1 MNPPLARPIAH
12 RLPWRHAVLALAALA
27 AAVRAQQS
35 PFGFAETY
43 ALATDRKAAVATLVP
58 GSEDHFYYHCRE
70 RLDAGDFAT
79 VAVTLPRWIA
89 AHGRSTRTTEIEH
102 RDRLLRAAADPA
114 ATFAWLQQ
122 RLELT
127 FDHQPEVPGRP
138 STLPTRLDP
147 ALLTPAAVRAA
158 GLRSKP
164 GSLAGFT
171 DAALPELAGGELDA
185 VPRRELLKRLDRADL
200 DPIPALVIA
209 DLQAPGSKGFGSLRV
224 HGLLQPAQLDEC
236 AQLMPE
242 LLRDAKWVQAYLQR
256 LLPPS
261 DRRWQND
268 PAQLGAQLERLGR
281 FVERLPD
288 VHRAL
293 RAHVLGHRVRHALTT
308 GNLQRELLVAY
319 LREPV
324 RDRTREAQWIESFP
338 SHTDRI
344 DAELAKLT
352 GLERVTDDSELLRA
366 CLAELL
372 ARNEDL
378 TALEPFLDANWLRA
392 TTAELRLLLGRGD
405 AERNF
410 SELGS
415 EDAAAAL
422 RTRVELRFAPQQRQ
436 TFGGDDEVTLLV
448 DVKNVADLTIRVFTL
463 DEFRHLQEHGRPID
477 LSLDVDGFAPAVEL
491 QQRFDEPPLRRVRRT
506 FSLPQ
511 LREPGLHLVELIGNG
526 VRSRALIRKGTLHAV
541 VRSTAAGPE
550 FTVFDETGQLRAD
563 AVVWLGASEYTAAAD
578 GTILLPFTAK
588 AAMANAVLRAGGRA
602 ALHSFR
608 QPAEDYRLQAAAHVD
623 RDQLRA
629 GGTARLV
636 LRPRLVLD
644 DHTIALQLL
653 QQPTLVITATDLDQQ
668 QTIATVRDLRLV
680 DQREFVHELQVPVR
694 LRKLEVRLQGTA
706 RRLDGTEVQVQ
717 SETTEFACNGIDS
730 GTKTASAM
738 VLPTADGY
746 VVEVRGKNGEP
757 RPGAAVTVQL
767 EHELLAEAIE
777 SNLQTD
783 AGGRIALGSLPGVH
797 SLWLR
802 IDEQRG
808 SRHWLWLPR
817 ARHLWP
823 ADLHGI
829 AGDLL
834 QLPYDGTA
842 ATVQRAE
849 FSLLAPDR
857 DEFARLAIV
866 DGMLTLRDLP
876 AGDYELVD
884 HRTARRVT
892 VRVAASARRGPWLV
906 EADRTLPAGTTASLQ
921 LRAPQLVDGALQIR
935 VDRATADTRL
945 LVIATRHLPTFD
957 PFEQLRLPPEPR
969 ETAVRRTP
977 HQSLFADAT
986 RLGIEQRYV
995 LERRAATKFAGNML
1009 PRPSLLLHG
1018 MEIDTA
1024 HTEDFDSNQW
1034 NSAVGVAGGTGRRS
1048 GGGKS
1053 GWSTSLT
1060 PPGVSANLDWLPQG
1074 SVVLT
1079 NLIPDADGRV
1089 RIPEAELGDGHFVQ
1103 VVAIDGEQLATRQ
1116 LLRAEQPLQP
1126 RPRQLAAALDANRPS
1141 AERSDIE
1148 FLAAGASTTIADARA
1163 SEVAILDSLASMF
1176 RLFTSIGKDAEL
1188 AKFAFLLQW
1197 PQLDFA
1203 KRRELYSAHACHE
1216 LHLFL
1221 FHKDPQF
1228 FAAVIAPLL
1237 RNKLAPT
1244 FLDRWLLG
1252 DDLRDQLEPWA
1263 FGQLNLIEQVLLGK
1277 RLGGDAGA
1285 AIARA
1290 QQEWHELQPVSRERR
1305 RQLFAIALRGD
1316 ALATADDK
1324 SAGTV
1329 RRLGTV
1335 LSAGPAPTPEPAK
1348 PSGGGGDARHLAEP
1362 EAAAE
1367 PAVPPPPPETFD
1379 NADGDEKQSAFDS
1392 NQWNSAVGLGR
1403 DAERRKN
1410 APVRYREVTTT
1421 RVLAE
1426 HDYWHRPL
1434 AQTTPDVVATNR
1446 FWIDY
1451 AMAPSGQP
1459 FVSTAIAEAS
1469 NSCLEMLMALAVL
1482 DLPFTAGAHTVV
1494 ADGDTRTLTAASPLL
1509 LVRKAIGPVER
1520 AVSPLPLLVERRL
1533 FRVDRS
1539 DDEATPPANPGEL
1552 VVGIAYGASIVITN
1566 PTSSTRRVDVLQQI
1580 PAGALPLRSGLP
1592 TGSRTLELNPYS
1604 TIELRHWFYF
1614 PAAGDFDHAPVQV
1627 SERDR
1632 QIAASDSVRLRV
1644 VATPVTVD
1652 AQSWEQVSQQ
1662 GTDEQ
1667 VLAFLDTNNLQ
1678 RLELR
1683 RIAWRLR
1690 DRGMFERV
1698 LGKLRQASCYDDT
1711 LWSYS
1716 ILHQDPIACREYLR
1730 HAEQLKDAC
1739 GMQLHSPLL
1748 SFTPEER
1755 GRYWHQELDP
1765 LVRARSHRFG
1775 AGDEVG
1781 NQDLAG
1787 QYRKLL
1793 TRLSYRRQLDAD
1805 DWLAVTWS
1813 LLLQDRVE
1821 EALAAMAK
1829 VDPTASS
1836 TQLQYDYVAA
1846 YTCFFTG
1853 DTGRAR
1859 TLAERHRDHPVPH
1872 WQQRF
1877 RQVLAQLDEITG
1889 AAPIDPLDAA
1899 VAATPSLELGVS
1911 DDAVTIDHRGLERCE
1926 LSYHELDV
1934 EVAFS
1939 ARPFAAPGGNS
1950 DAFVQPLLREQHTL
1964 GADTA
1969 RTTLPLPARFRGR
1982 HVLVELRGEGMLRS
1996 QRHFANALAVRFQP
2010 ASGQL
2015 DVRTAAGTAPI
2026 AGAYVKVFARLPDGS
2041 VRFHKDGYTDL
2052 RGRFDYVALPDDP
2065 NRDAQRFAVLVLSAE
2080 HGALVREI
2088 EPPAR

>member
-1 MNPPLARPIAH
+1 MKSSNVRPAAH
-12 RLPWRHAVLALAALA
+12 RLPWHHAALALAALT
-27 AAVRAQQS
+27 AAVQAQQS

-58 GSEDHFYYHCRE
+58 GSDDHFYYHCRE

-79 VAVTLPRWIA
+79 VAATLPRWIA
-89 AHGRSTRTTEIEH
+89 AHGRSARTTEIEH
-102 RDRLLRAAADPA
+102 RDRLLRAATDPA

-147 ALLTPAAVRAA
+147 AQLTPAAVRAA

-164 GSLAGFT
+164 GTLAGFT
-171 DAALPELAGGELDA
+171 DAALPELAGGYLDA
-185 VPRRELLKRLDRADL
+185 GQRRELLKRLDRADL

-209 DLQAPGSKGFGSLRV
+209 DLQAPVSKGFGSLSV
-224 HGLLQPAQLDEC
+224 HGRLRPAQLDEC
-236 AQLMPE
+236 AQLLPE
-242 LLRDAKWVQAYLQR
+242 LLRDQKWVEAYLQR

-261 DRRWQND
+261 DLRWQND
-268 PAQLGAQLERLGR
+268 PAQLGAQLDRLWR

-293 RAHVLGHRVRHALTT
+293 RAHVLGHRVRYALAT
-308 GNLQRELLVAY
+308 GNLQRELLITY

-344 DAELAKLT
+344 GVELAART

-372 ARNEDL
+372 ARDEDL
-378 TALEPFLDANWLRA
+378 AALEPFLDANWLRA

-410 SELGS
+410 SDLGG

-422 RTRVELRFAPQQRQ
+422 RTRVELQFAPQQRR
-436 TFGGDDEVTLLV
+436 TFAGADEVTLLV

-477 LSLDVDGFAPAVEL
+477 LSLDVDGFAPSVEL

-588 AAMANAVLRAGGRA
+588 AALANAVLRAGGRA
-602 ALHSFR
+602 AVHSFR
-608 QPAEDYRLQAAAHVD
+608 QVAEEYRLQAAAYVD
-623 RDQLRA
+623 RDSLRA

-644 DHTIALQLL
+644 DHTTALQLL
-653 QQPTLVITATDLDQQ
+653 QQPTLVVTATDLDQQ
-668 QTIATVRDLRLV
+668 QTVATVRDLRLV
-680 DQREFVHELQVPVR
+680 DQREFVHELQVPAR
-694 LRKLEVRLQGTA
+694 LRKLEVKLQGTA
-706 RRLDGTEVQVQ
+706 RRLDGTEVEVQ
-717 SETTEFACNGIDS
+717 SGTTEFSCNGIDR
-730 GTKTASAM
+730 GTETASAM

-746 VVEVRGKNGEP
+746 VVEIRGKNGEP
-757 RPGAAVTVQL
+757 RPGAAVTLQL

-783 AGGRIALGSLPGVH
+783 AGGRIALGPLPGVH

-817 ARHLWP
+817 PRHLWP

-829 AGDLL
+829 AGELL

-884 HRTARRVT
+884 HRAARRVT
-892 VRVAASARRGPWLV
+892 VRVAAGARRRPWLV
-906 EADRTLPAGTTASLQ
+906 EADRTLPAGRTASLQ
-921 LRAPQLVDGALQIR
+921 LRAPQLVDGALHIR

-957 PFEQLRLPPEPR
+957 PFEQLRLPPEPPK
-969 ETAVRRTP
+969 TAARRTP
-977 HQSLFADAT
+977 QQSLFADAT
-986 RLGIEQRYV
+986 RLGTEQRYV

-1034 NSAVGVAGGTGRRS
+1034 NSAVGMAGGSGRRS

-1074 SVVLT
+1074 SVVLA

-1103 VVAIDGEQLATRQ
+1103 IIAIDGEQLATRQ

-1148 FLAAGASTTIADARA
+1148 FVAAGARITIADARA
-1163 SEVAILDSLASMF
+1163 SEVAILDSLASVF

-1197 PQLDFA
+1197 TQLAEA

-1216 LHLFL
+1216 LHFFL

-1228 FAAVIAPLL
+1228 FATVIAPLL

-1290 QQEWHELQPVSRERR
+1290 QQEWHELHPVSRDRR

-1316 ALATADDK
+1316 ALSTAAE
-1324 SAGTV
+1324 AGQAGRTV
-1329 RRLGTV
+1329 RRLGAIV
-1335 LSAGPAPTPEPAK
+1335 SAGPADPEPAK
-1348 PSGGGGDARHLAEP
+1348 PSGGGDARHLADP

-1367 PAVPPPPPETFD
+1367 PAAPPPPPETFD

-1403 DAERRKN
+1403 DAERRKD
-1410 APVRYREVTTT
+1410 ARLLYRDVATTK
-1421 RVLAE
+1421 VLAE

-1451 AMAPSGQP
+1451 AMAPAGRP

-1482 DLPFTAGAHTVV
+1482 DLPFAAGSHTVA
-1494 ADGDTRTLTAASPLL
+1494 ADGDSRTLTAASPML
-1509 LVRKAIGPVER
+1509 LVRKAIGPIEP
-1520 AVSPLPLLVERRL
+1520 AGSPLPLQVERRL

-1539 DDEATPPANPGEL
+1539 DDEATPTANPGEL
-1552 VVGIAYGASIVITN
+1552 VVGIAYGASIVVTN

-1592 TGSRTLELNPYS
+1592 TGSRPLELDAYS

-1614 PAAGDFDHAPVQV
+1614 PAAGEFDHAPVQV
-1627 SERDR
+1627 SERER
-1632 QIAASDSVRLRV
+1632 RIAASDAARLRV
-1644 VATPVTVD
+1644 VATPITVD

-1662 GTDEQ
+1662 GSTEQ
-1667 VLAFLDTNNLQ
+1667 VLAFLDTTNLQ
-1678 RLELR
+1678 RLDLD

-1690 DRGMFERV
+1690 DREVFEQV
-1698 LGKLRQASCYDDT
+1698 LRRLRAASTYQHT

-1716 ILHQDPIACREYLR
+1716 ILHQDPVACREYLR
-1730 HAEQLKDAC
+1730 HVDALQDDC
-1739 GMQLHSPLL
+1739 GMELDSPLL
-1748 SFTPEER
+1748 SFEPVER

-1775 AGDEVG
+1775 DGDEVG

-1793 TRLSYRRQLDAD
+1793 TRLSYQRQLGAD
-1805 DWLAVTWS
+1805 DWLEVTGS

-1821 EALAAMAK
+1821 EALAALAK
-1829 VDPTASS
+1829 VDPTAAS
-1836 TQLQYDYVAA
+1836 TKLQYDYLAA

-1853 DTGRAR
+1853 DTARAR

-1877 RQVLAQLDEITG
+1877 RQVLTQLGEIGG

-1899 VAATPSLELGVS
+1899 VAAAPSLELTVT
-1911 DDAVTIDHRGLERCE
+1911 DDAVTIDHRDLERCE

-1939 ARPFAAPGGNS
+1939 ARPFAAPGGQS
-1950 DAFVQPLLREQHTL
+1950 DAFVQPLLREQHVLPAT
-1964 GADTA
+1964 AA
-1969 RTTLPLPARFRGR
+1969 RTTLPLPERFRGR
-1982 HVLVELRGEGMLRS
+1982 NVLVELRGQGLVRS

-2010 ASGQL
+2010 AQGQL
-2015 DVRTAAGTAPI
+2015 DVRITAGSAPI

-2052 RGRFDYVALPDDP
+2052 RGRFDYVALSDDP